1 MSSSKSAD
9 TLDLAH
15 AKGELAG
22 SDLRQSARDC
32 PYLHDQR
39 ELRGAWLDG
48 FSRGRV
54 DMGKPTLAN
63 GHG

>member
-1 MSSSKSAD
+1 MSSSKPAD
-9 TLDLAH
+9 TLDLSH
-15 AKGELAG
+15 AKGALAG

-54 DMGKPTLAN
+54 GMGKPALAD